1 MTNPIEAEKNLD
13 VRGSAMAP
21 SLTEFDL
28 LLNLYRTLIES
39 SDLATGVGSALETV
53 CRFAGW
59 DLGLAWLPNN
69 DQSAIEFL
77 SSWHHGDAGL
87 AEFTAFCQRQ
97 AFAPGVGITGRIWQ
111 RGEPEWT
118 NPLADQSPEIFPLA
132 PSAAKAGIHAILG
145 VPVSLDDRVLGVLVF
160 CTRQVKQEDDR
171 LVQVVSRVATQLG
184 FALRHKQIEES
195 LRHQEALRR
204 RSHDELELRVSQRTV
219 QLTIANEALQAEIF
233 ERKRLQEEMLS
244 RVRQQESVVY
254 IGERALSGLELP
266 WLLREACE
274 RVAQTLAVEFCKL
287 LELQPDGLT
296 LLLKAGVGWREGLV
310 GQATVPTGMG
320 SQAGYTLTSNE
331 PVIVEDLRAET
342 RFSGPSLLVD
352 HGVLSGMSVIIPG
365 RDRPYGVL
373 GAHTAKRRSF
383 RNEDINFLESVA
395 NILSQA
401 VERKDAESA
410 IQRSEAWL
418 RNLVATT
425 QDAVVSIDRRGRIV
439 LFNAAAER
447 IFGYTAAEIVGRK
460 VNDLM
465 AEPYASEHDEY
476 IARYE
481 KTGEARAIG
490 RIRTVTGRRKNREL
504 FPIELSVTEIAVD
517 DQVHYAAFLRDISD
531 TVDLYT
537 RAVENERL
545 AAIGSTAAKIGHEI
559 ANPLNGIYLT
569 LQLVEQRLAR
579 QPSADERVT
588 TDIVR
593 IKKEIGRLN
602 QLVQEFRALSR
613 QQTYDFR
620 PVRVNELIDEI
631 FEIQQP
637 LCDAG
642 AIRVVRHMLA
652 SPPPIEV
659 DEDKL
664 KQALLNL
671 FKNAIEAMPNG
682 GDLILEV
689 NQSDDEV
696 VIKISDS
703 GSGIAPGADIF
714 APFYTTKKEGTGLG
728 LIIVRQI
735 IAAHDGTLT
744 FNSEPGK
751 GTTFTISLPVNRA
764 AKECAKDIM

>member
-1 MTNPIEAEKNLD
+1 MTNPIGGEKNLD
-13 VRGSAMAP
+13 PQSHATPP
-21 SLTEFDL
+21 SLAEFDL

-39 SDLATGVGSALETV
+39 SDLTAGVGSALATV
-53 CRFAGW
+53 CGLAGW
-59 DLGLAWLPNN
+59 DIGLAWLPNKH
-69 DQSAIEFL
+69 QSAIEFF
-77 SSWHHGDAGL
+77 SSWHGNDAAL
-87 AEFTAFCQRQ
+87 TEFAQFCQHQ
-97 AFAPGVGITGRIWQ
+97 SFAPGVGITGRVWQ

-118 NPLADQSPEIFPLA
+118 RPLADQPPELFPLA
-132 PSAAKAGIHAILG
+132 PSAAKAGIKATLA
-145 VPVSLDDRVLGVLVF
+145 VPVNLDGHVLCVLVF
-160 CTRQVKQEDDR
+160 CTRQVKEEDDR
-171 LVQVVSRVATQLG
+171 LVQMVSRVATQLG

-195 LRHQEALRR
+195 LRHQEALLR
-204 RSHDELELRVSQRTV
+204 RSRDELEISVSQRTV

-244 RVRQQESVVY
+244 RVRQQESVVH

-266 WLLREACE
+266 LLLQEACE
-274 RVAQTLAVEFCKL
+274 RVANTVDVEFCKV
-287 LELQPDGLT
+287 LELQPSAQT
-296 LLLKAGVGWREGLV
+296 LLLKAGVGWRDGLV
-310 GQATVPTGMG
+310 GQAIVPTGMG
-320 SQAGYTLTSNE
+320 SQAGYTLTSKK
-331 PVIVEDLRAET
+331 PIIVEDLRVEN
-342 RFSGPSLLVD
+342 RFNGPSLLVD
-352 HGVLSGMSVIIPG
+352 HGVVSGMSVVIPG

-373 GAHTAKRRSF
+373 GAHTAKRRIF
-383 RNEDINFLESVA
+383 RNEDLHFLESVA
-395 NILSQA
+395 HILSRA
-401 VERKDAESA
+401 IERKDAETA
-410 IQRSEAWL
+410 IRRSENWL
-418 RNLVATT
+418 RSLVATT

-447 IFGYTAAEIVGRK
+447 IFGYTAAEIAGRK

-465 AEPYASEHDEY
+465 AEPYASEHDDY

-481 KTGEARAIG
+481 KSGEARAIG
-490 RIRTVTGRRKNREL
+490 RIRTVTGRRKNGEL
-504 FPIELSVTEIAVD
+504 FPIELSVTEIEVD
-517 DQVHYAAFLRDISD
+517 DQVHYAAFLRDISS

-588 TDIVR
+588 TDIAR

-613 QQTYDFR
+613 QQTFDFR
-620 PVRVNELIDEI
+620 PIRLNELIDEV
-631 FEIQQP
+631 FELQQP

-642 AIRVVRHMLA
+642 AIRVVCHIPTG
-652 SPPPIEV
+652 PPPIGV

-682 GDLILEV
+682 GDLGVEV
-689 NQSDDEV
+689 SHSDDEV
-696 VIKISDS
+696 VIKISDT
-703 GSGIAPGADIF
+703 GLGIAPGADIF

-735 IAAHDGTLT
+735 IAAHEGTIT
-744 FNSEPGK
+744 FKSEPGK
-751 GTTFTISLPVNRA
+751 GTTFTITLPFKRA
-764 AKECAKDIM
+764 TKESAKDSK